1 MTSALSRRPTEANTR
16 DAATSDPFDKGSDR
30 HWLWWADSRSLRPG
44 LYLRRRRILRVSM
57 WLLRPRYSWNVRGY
71 GRRWT

>member
-1 MTSALSRRPTEANTR
+1 MSGSESLFAG
-16 DAATSDPFDKGSDR
+16 DPYAKGGVR
-30 HWLWWADSRSLRPG
+30 HWFWWADGKNLRPG

-71 GRRWT
+71 GRRWS